1 MTRIIF
7 FVAALLLAASNA
19 GATQAETQAPA
30 PSEQKPAPPAPPP
43 PAQPPEPASQA
54 PQPAPEEPA
63 PSEPPAEDQAPGV
76 DSAGKPIQE
85 LPWAVRRSRYDKGTR
100 KGTYLHAIG
109 NVEIEQND
117 GQRFFADEVQH
128 WSDTGKVIAIG
139 NVVASGPEHRIAADR
154 LEYDSKT
161 GTGTFFNAYGSASLG
176 DRVEKSYFGTQEPDA
191 YFYGVEISKIGPK
204 RYRVRKGGFTSCVQ
218 PTPRWELVSTTATI
232 ELEEYAVLT
241 NALLKVKG
249 VPAFYLP
256 IMYYPIQDDD
266 RATGFLIPVYGAS
279 TVRGQSISNAFF
291 WAINRSQDATILH
304 DWFSK
309 AGQGVGGEYRY
320 VSGPQSQ
327 GEVSTY
333 LLDGKEAVY
342 GDFVQPARR
351 SFDVRATAT
360 QAMPAGLTAQAN
372 VNFFSDIATQQL
384 YQQNVYS
391 ASQRSRTISGR
402 LSGSWGVHNTSA
414 SYESTDIFYGET
426 NYSRYGAV
434 PRLQYRFSN
443 QQLGSAPVFVT
454 LPIEFA
460 GVLRRDVNTRTET
473 DLDRGLNRI
482 DLSPS
487 VNVPFPKWSFLSV
500 TSTATLHNT
509 RYSERMIDTTGDGR
523 LNEQA
528 EEAVTRRYWQLGT
541 RLVGPVLGKI
551 WDTGNSRFKHVI
563 EPSVD
568 IQRLTSVDEEIS
580 AAIPRIEHS
589 HFLITGTT
597 NIRYGIANRL
607 LRKRNDNPT
616 VQARELLSVSLSQT
630 RYSNPAA
637 RRTDYQGCP
646 SCFYTAVELN
656 YSPIQL
662 EVTAN
667 PTERTSARLRLEY
680 DSILGTL
687 PSLNANGRA
696 QLTRWVNVD
705 AGWSQRSYITNPLA
719 SDRFINATTNV
730 QEPTGRYGGRYSFFY
745 DLRRSTLVENR
756 FLAFYNAQCCGIA
769 VEYQTYNYPV
779 LGASLIPQDRRFNI
793 SFTLAGIGTFSNF
806 LGAFGGGGTTGS
818 SGYGRGY

>member
-1 MTRIIF
+1 MTRTIV
-7 FVAALLLAASNA
+7 FVAALFLAASRA
-19 GATQAETQAPA
+19 GAQEPA
-30 PSEQKPAPPAPPP
+30 PTSPTPGSQ
-43 PAQPPEPASQA
+43 QPQPSEPASQA
-54 PQPAPEEPA
+54 PQPAPQEPA
-63 PSEPPAEDQAPGV
+63 PQAPAAPAEQPPTEEQAPGL

-85 LPWAVRRSRYDKGTR
+85 LPWAVRRYRYDRGTR
-100 KGTYLHAIG
+100 KGAYLHAIG

-117 GQRFFADEVQH
+117 GQRFFADEIHH

-139 NVVASGPEHRIAADR
+139 NVVASGPEYRIAADR

-161 GTGTFFNAYGSASLG
+161 RTGTFFNAYGSASLG

-191 YFYGVEISKIGPK
+191 YFYGAEISKIGPK

-218 PTPRWELVSTTATI
+218 PTPRWELVSTTAII
-232 ELEEYAVLT
+232 ELDDYAVLT

-256 IMYYPIQDDD
+256 IMYYPIQEDD
-266 RATGFLIPVYGAS
+266 RATGFLIPVYGSS
-279 TVRGQSISNAFF
+279 TVRGQSLSNAFF

-320 VSGPQSQ
+320 VSGPRSQ
-327 GEVSTY
+327 GRVSTY
-333 LLDGKEAVY
+333 MLDGKEAVY
-342 GDFVQPARR
+342 GDYVQPARR

-372 VNFFSDIATQQL
+372 VNFFSDLATQQL

-391 ASQRSRTISGR
+391 ASQRSRRISGR
-402 LSGSWGVHNTSA
+402 LSGSWGAHSTSA

-426 NYSRYGAV
+426 NYSRYGAA

-443 QQLGSAPVFVT
+443 QQLGSAPLFVT
-454 LPIEFA
+454 LPVELA
-460 GVLRRDVNTRTET
+460 GVLRRDVNTRTEV
-473 DLDRGLNRI
+473 DRNRGLNRI

-487 VNVPFPKWSFLSV
+487 ISVPFPKWSFLSV
-500 TSTATLHNT
+500 TSSAALHNT
-509 RYSERMIDTTGDGR
+509 WYSERMIDSNGDGS
-523 LNEQA
+523 LDEQA
-528 EEAVTRRYWQLGT
+528 EQSVTRRYWQLGT

-551 WDTGNSRFKHVI
+551 WDAGNSRFKHVI
-563 EPSVD
+563 EPSVQ
-568 IQRLTSVDEEIS
+568 IQRLTAVDDGIS
-580 AAIPRIEHS
+580 DAIPRIEHS

-597 NIRYGIANRL
+597 NIRYGITNRL
-607 LRKRNDNPT
+607 LRKPNDNPT

-630 RYSNPAA
+630 HYSNPEA
-637 RRTDYQGCP
+637 RLTDYQGCP
-646 SCFYTAVELN
+646 SCFYTRAELN
-656 YSPIQL
+656 YSPLQL

-667 PTERTSARLRLEY
+667 PSERTSARLRLEY

-687 PSLNANGRA
+687 PSLSANGRA
-696 QLTRWVNVD
+696 QVTRWINVD

-719 SDRFINATTNV
+719 SNRFVNATTHV
-730 QEPTGRYGGRYSFFY
+730 QEPTGRYGGSYSFFY
-745 DLRRSTLVENR
+745 DLGRSTLVENR

-769 VEYQTYNYPV
+769 VEYQTYNYPI
-779 LGASLIPQDRRFNI
+779 LGAALIPQDRRFNI

-806 LGAFGGGGTTGS
+806 LGALGGGGTTGS
-818 SGYGRGY
+818 GGYGRSY